1 MLSQH
6 LPQQL
11 LQRVEEFLLRDALQ
25 FVVHVGKDIRHCGV
39 EDDVGVRHRE
49 GGTRHAELEL
59 VSGEGEGRG
68 AVPVRGVPHEVRK
81 HCRAGLHLPLANA
94 VEELSLFHRVQDP
107 GKVLAQEDG
116 DDGRRRLVGA
126 EAVVVSCRRDG
137 NAQEIRVLVHRCDH
151 RDQEGQETQ
160 VLARM
165 PAGIHQVDA
174 GVGLDRPVVVLSGTV
189 DSLEGLFMKQAGKTV
204 AVRHLLHH
212 LHGQLVV
219 VRCHVRS
226 LIDRRQFVLCRRDLV
241 VLGLRRNSQ
250 LPELHIQVVHE
261 GGDLR
266 LQDSEIMVLHL
277 LALRRVC
284 PEECSA
290 AEQKILSLKEKL
302 LVDQEV
308 LLLGADGRGDPGHI
322 LLAYQLQKLHRLCA
336 QRLHGAEQRRLL
348 IQCLSAVRQESCG
361 NVQRTVLDERGRGR
375 IPRGVPAGLK
385 GGAQTAGGEA
395 GRVRLALHQLLSGK
409 LHQDPAVLLRG
420 DEAVMLLRGQ
430 TGHRLEPVREVGGT
444 VLDSP
449 FLHGR
454 RDRIRHI
461 ELQVRSVL
469 DGLANCTVDIL
480 REAVLHDLV
489 VKNQTSVDFGDRN
502 RFFHNAA
509 SFSCR
514 KAL

>member
-1 MLSQH
+1 MRQH
-6 LPQQL
+6 Q
-11 LQRVEEFLLRDALQ
+11 
-25 FVVHVGKDIRHCGV
+25 
-39 EDDVGVRHRE
+39 
-49 GGTRHAELEL
+49 
-59 VSGEGEGRG
+59 S
-68 AVPVRGVPHEVRK
+68 
-81 HCRAGLHLPLANA
+81 AGLHLLLACP
-94 VEELSLFHRVQDP
+94 VEEFPFFHRVQDP
-107 GKVLAQEDG
+107 CKVLAQEDG
-116 DDGRRRLVGA
+116 DDGRRRLIRA
-126 EAVVVSCRRDG
+126 ETVVVSGCRDG
-137 NAQEIRVLVHRCDH
+137 DSQEIRVLVHRRDD
-151 RDQEGQETQ
+151 RDQEGQEAE

-165 PAGIHQVDA
+165 FAGIHQVHA
-174 GVGLDRPVVVLSGTV
+174 GVGLDGPVVVLSGTV
-189 DSLEGLFMKQAGKTV
+189 DPLEGLLVKEACEAVT
-204 AVRHLLHH
+204 VRHLLHH

-219 VRCHVRS
+219 IRRHVRS
-226 LIDRRQFVLCRRDLV
+226 LIDRRQLVLRRRDLV
-241 VLGLRRNSQ
+241 VLGLGRDPQ
-250 LPELHIQVVHE
+250 LPELRIQVVHE

-266 LQDSEIMVLHL
+266 LQHAEIVILHL
-277 LALRRVC
+277 LPLRRVRS
-284 PEECSA
+284 EKRSA
-290 AEQKILSLKEKL
+290 AEQQVLSLKEKL

-308 LLLGADGRGDPGHI
+308 LLLGADGRGDPGHV
-322 LLAYQLQKLHRLCA
+322 LLAHQLQKLHGLCA

-489 VKNQTSVDFGDRN
+489 VKNQTSVDFGDRD